1 MVRFFR
7 SLKSSDSPQP
17 AKAAKSSDATDE
29 ALEKPLRQAARR
41 RTKTYEARPETAS
54 GIGSAKNSKSADAPK
69 SSIPPKHT
77 LLAAL
82 GAVILA
88 AGCATGVGNPDRT
101 TSDGQMQ
108 ISTEAERAASGV
120 YEGVIP
126 AADGPGIRVALYVRA
141 VGTYTRIDTYLEKNL
156 TTVEDGRWTV
166 KGNRIQMTP
175 LDPKKPIRW
184 AERDGNELRLMDIE
198 GNPIT
203 GALADNYVL
212 RKN

>member
-7 SLKSSDSPQP
+7 SSKSSDSPQS
-17 AKAAKSSDATDE
+17 AKAGKSSA
-29 ALEKPLRQAARR
+29 P
-41 RTKTYEARPETAS
+41 
-54 GIGSAKNSKSADAPK
+54 SADAPK

-88 AGCATGVGNPDRT
+88 AGCAAGVGNPDRT

-120 YEGVIP
+120 YDGVIP

>member
-7 SLKSSDSPQP
+7 SSKSSDSPQP

-29 ALEKPLRQAARR
+29 ALEKPLRPASRR
-41 RTKTYEARPETAS
+41 RTKAQDVRSLTA
-54 GIGSAKNSKSADAPK
+54 GDAAKNAKSAYAPK

-88 AGCATGVGNPDRT
+88 AGCAAGVGNPDRT

-175 LDPKKPIRW
+175 LDPKNPIRW

>member
-7 SLKSSDSPQP
+7 SEKSVHAEEAEASEACMYRAQAPRDTVAQAAEASAADQTTAEKSSS
-17 AKAAKSSDATDE
+17 T
-29 ALEKPLRQAARR
+29 
-41 RTKTYEARPETAS
+41 
-54 GIGSAKNSKSADAPK
+54 
-69 SSIPPKHT
+69 PPKHT

-88 AGCATGVGNPDRT
+88 AGCAAGVGNPT
-101 TSDGQMQ
+101 TDQTSGTTQ
-108 ISTEAERAASGV
+108 ISTEAERAAAGV

-126 AADGPGIRVALYVRA
+126 AADGPGIHVALYVRA
-141 VGTYTRIDTYLEKNL
+141 VGTYTRIDTYLERNL
-156 TTVEDGRWTV
+156 TTVEDGRWSV

-184 AERDGNELRLMDIE
+184 AERHGNELHLMDMN

-203 GALADNYVL
+203 GALAENYVL

>member
-7 SLKSSDSPQP
+7 SSKSSDSPQS
-17 AKAAKSSDATDE
+17 AKAGKSSAPSADE
-29 ALEKPLRQAARR
+29 TLEKPLRPASRR
-41 RTKTYEARPETAS
+41 RTKAQDVRSQTA
-54 GIGSAKNSKSADAPK
+54 GDAAKNAKSADSPK

-88 AGCATGVGNPDRT
+88 AGCAAGVGNPERT